1 MSQWNAF
8 ARLHQES
15 DKAEGRDHPRFVAS
29 SLNCEKGVVSDFSAT
44 GLRIVYR
51 KCPKFGKGDTV
62 QLDLYS
68 MKGMHQCSAT
78 VMWIDRKSRKQTQV
92 GFRFTDPEMAKKMRI
107 FEFGFDS
114 LSEGMLDR

>member
-8 ARLHQES
+8 ARLHKEA
-15 DKAEGRDHPRFVAS
+15 DTAEGRVHPRFVAS
-29 SLNCEKGVVSDFSAT
+29 SLNCEKGIVSDFSAT

-51 KCPKFGKGDTV
+51 KCPKFEKGETV
-62 QLDLYS
+62 RLDLYS
-68 MKGMHQCSAT
+68 MKGKHQCSAT

-114 LSEGMLDR
+114 LSSGILDR